1 MCVSTSTLVNLL
13 YAAGDLLHFIF
24 RDIYVGWAVARGQF
38 VCVCVCGGGAMG
50 FLKILFV

>member
-24 RDIYVGWAVARGQF
+24 RDIYVGWAVARGG
-38 VCVCVCGGGAMG
+38 VCLCVCGGGG
-50 FLKILFV
+50 NGLS